1 MVQVEPW
8 RLSAFEEIR
17 EGKGEFS
24 KTKNK
29 QKKTKKDTTKQSEKQ
44 KYHQDKEKCFQRHE
58 PSAALDEAKKSWEN
72 RTEEEGH

>member
-29 QKKTKKDTTKQSEKQ
+29 QKNQ
-44 KYHQDKEKCFQRHE
+44 KRQNKAIREAEVSSRQRE
-58 PSAALDEAKKSWEN
+58 VFPKA
-72 RTEEEGH
+72 

>member
-1 MVQVEPW
+1 MK
-8 RLSAFEEIR
+8 RS
-17 EGKGEFS
+17 GKVKES
-24 KTKNK
+24 SVK
-29 QKKTKKDTTKQSEKQ
+29 QKTNKKPKTDRTKQSEKQ

>member
-24 KTKNK
+24 KTNK
-29 QKKTKKDTTKQSEKQ
+29 KKKTKKNRTEQSEKQ
-44 KYHQDKEKCFQRHE
+44 KYHQDKEKSFQRHG

>member
-1 MVQVEPW
+1 MK
-8 RLSAFEEIR
+8 RS
-17 EGKGEFS
+17 GKVKES
-24 KTKNK
+24 SVKQKTN
-29 QKKTKKDTTKQSEKQ
+29 KKTKKDRTKQSEKQ